1 LWFSGWCFL
10 EIGKATSQM
19 MGEFAE
25 FERTMIRERSMP
37 ALRAQGQAST
47 AGTPFDLE
55 QRVR

>member
-1 LWFSGWCFL
+1 
-10 EIGKATSQM
+10 M

-47 AGTPFDLE
+47 ASTPFDLE

>member
-1 LWFSGWCFL
+1 
-10 EIGKATSQM
+10 M

-37 ALRAQGQAST
+37 VLRAQGQAST